1 MNTREFFDVYR
12 GYRDPA
18 LQADRAPEL
27 VVRVLRRVLIVLSLL
42 GIFVRGFNFSI
53 DFEGGARISY
63 PTRGPRSRCR
73 MSRRRWRG
81 SATRTR
87 RCRSSAA
94 TRADPVG
101 VAVRHGRVGA
111 GQRLRARRDASGASA
126 SASPGATEGSGTSD
140 ATTGL
145 LTALAKQAGVA
156 YTDVNVEDIGP
167 TWGQE
172 ISKKAIRGL
181 IVVLVAITLYI
192 AFRFEWT
199 MAAGA
204 MIALV
209 HDVTI
214 TAGVYAL
221 TGREVTPE
229 TVIAILTILG
239 FSLYDTVV
247 IYDKIKENTESPALL
262 ARMGYTKVVDLSLN
276 QTVMRSVN
284 TSLVV
289 LLPILSLL
297 LFGGETL
304 KNFAFAMFIGVAIGA
319 YSSIFIAA
327 PLLTVMKERQQAKQP
342 RTASARRGPAAE
354 AGGGRPRRGGRRSR
368 ARRPT
373 PRHGARPRDR
383 DGSAR
388 SRPAKKRRPPAK
400 RKRR

>member
-1 MNTREFFDVYR
+1 MTFREFFDVYR
-12 GYRDPA
+12 GYRIPRFK
-18 LQADRAPEL
+18 LIEHRNWWFTFSGI
-27 VVRVLRRVLIVLSLL
+27 LIVLSIL
-42 GIFVRGFNFSI
+42 GITLRGFNYSI
-53 DFEGGARISY
+53 DFEGGAQISY
-63 PTRGPRSRCR
+63 PLHTGETVQDVE
-73 MSRRRWRG
+73 
-81 SATRTR
+81 ATLANYGLTGEVQVVSGDSVAIRTE
-87 RCRSSAA
+87 S
-94 TRADPVG
+94 
-101 VAVRHGRVGA
+101 
-111 GQRLRARRDASGASA
+111 L
-126 SASPGATEGSGTSD
+126 
-140 ATTGL
+140 TGL
-145 LTALAKQAGVA
+145 QDSAKLLNDLASQAGIA
-156 YTDVNVEDIGP
+156 NTDINVEDIGP
-167 TWGQE
+167 TWGSE
-172 ISKKAIRGL
+172 ISKKALRGL
-181 IVVLVAITLYI
+181 IMVLVAITLYI

-221 TGREVTPE
+221 TGRVVTPE

-247 IYDKIKENTESPALL
+247 IYDKVKENTESAALL

-304 KNFAFAMFIGVAIGA
+304 KNFAFAMFVGVAIGA

-327 PLLTVMKERQQAKQP
+327 PVLVILTGRQLATRPPQRVPGRPGVPRPRPAQVAAADGAQVAVASEAAARSATAKQ
-342 RTASARRGPAAE
+342 
-354 AGGGRPRRGGRRSR
+354 GG
-368 ARRPT
+368 
-373 PRHGARPRDR
+373 GARPRA
-383 DGSAR
+383 GQ
-388 SRPAKKRRPPAK
+388 KRRPPAK

>member
-1 MNTREFFDVYR
+1 MRVREFFDVYR
-12 GYRDPA
+12 GYRIPRFK
-18 LQADRAPEL
+18 LIEHRNWWFTFSG
-27 VVRVLRRVLIVLSLL
+27 VLIVLSLV
-42 GIFVRGFNFSI
+42 GITLRGFNYSI
-53 DFEGGARISY
+53 DFEGGAQISY
-63 PTRGPRSRCR
+63 PLHTGETVQDVEATLARYGLT
-73 MSRRRWRG
+73 G
-81 SATRTR
+81 SVQVVSGNSVAIRTQ
-87 RCRSSAA
+87 S
-94 TRADPVG
+94 
-101 VAVRHGRVGA
+101 
-111 GQRLRARRDASGASA
+111 L
-126 SASPGATEGSGTSD
+126 
-140 ATTGL
+140 TGL
-145 LTALAKQAGVA
+145 PDSTKILNDLASQAGISSQ
-156 YTDVNVEDIGP
+156 DINVEDIGP
-167 TWGQE
+167 TWGAE
-172 ISKKAIRGL
+172 ISKKAVRGL
-181 IVVLVAITLYI
+181 ILVLIAITLYI

-221 TGREVTPE
+221 TGRVVTPE

-247 IYDKIKENTESPALL
+247 IYDKVKENTESAALL

-304 KNFAFAMFIGVAIGA
+304 KNFAFAMFVGVAIGA

-327 PLLTVMKERQQAKQP
+327 PALVILKSRQMAKRAPQRVPGRPGAQRPRPVRVPATDGAEVAVASDAAARSATAKQ
-342 RTASARRGPAAE
+342 GG
-354 AGGGRPRRGGRRSR
+354 GGGRPRAGQ
-368 ARRPT
+368 
-373 PRHGARPRDR
+373 
-383 DGSAR
+383 
-388 SRPAKKRRPPAK
+388 KRRPPAK

>member
-1 MNTREFFDVYR
+1 MTFREFVDVYR
-12 GYRDPA
+12 GYRIPRFK
-18 LQADRAPEL
+18 LIEHKNWWFTFSGI
-27 VVRVLRRVLIVLSLL
+27 LIVLSLV

-53 DFEGGARISY
+53 DFEGGAQLSY
-63 PTRGPRSRCR
+63 PIHTGASVQDIEGTLSRYGLTGEVQVV
-73 MSRRRWRG
+73 SG
-81 SATRTR
+81 DSVAIRTE
-87 RCRSSAA
+87 SLTDLKDSGKLVS
-94 TRADPVG
+94 DL
-101 VAVRHGRVGA
+101 A
-111 GQRLRARRDASGASA
+111 GQ
-126 SASPGATEGSGTSD
+126 
-140 ATTGL
+140 
-145 LTALAKQAGVA
+145 AGIA
-156 YTDVNVEDIGP
+156 AQDVNVQDIGP
-167 TWGQE
+167 SWGTE

-181 IVVLVAITLYI
+181 VIVLIAIGLYI
-192 AFRFEWT
+192 AFRFEWA

-221 TGREVTPE
+221 IGRVVSPE

-247 IYDKIKENTESPALL
+247 IYDKVQENTESPALL

-304 KNFAFAMFIGVAIGA
+304 KDFAFAMFVGVAIGA

-327 PLLTVMKERQQAKQP
+327 PVLTIIKGREMAK
-342 RTASARRGPAAE
+342 RGPVRAPGRPVSTRPRPATVPAVDGAGVAIASDAA
-354 AGGGRPRRGGRRSR
+354 ATQATARQRQGGRPRPGQ
-368 ARRPT
+368 
-373 PRHGARPRDR
+373 
-383 DGSAR
+383 
-388 SRPAKKRRPPAK
+388 KRRPPAK

>member
-1 MNTREFFDVYR
+1 MTFREFLDVYR
-12 GYRDPA
+12 GYRIPRFK
-18 LQADRAPEL
+18 LIEHRNWWFTFSGI
-27 VVRVLRRVLIVLSLL
+27 LIVLSIL
-42 GIFVRGFNFSI
+42 GITLRGFNYSI
-53 DFEGGARISY
+53 DFEGGAQISY
-63 PTRGPRSRCR
+63 PLHTGETVQDVE
-73 MSRRRWRG
+73 
-81 SATRTR
+81 AT
-87 RCRSSAA
+87 
-94 TRADPVG
+94 
-101 VAVRHGRVGA
+101 
-111 GQRLRARRDASGASA
+111 
-126 SASPGATEGSGTSD
+126 
-140 ATTGL
+140 
-145 LTALAKQAGVA
+145 LAKYGLTGEVQVVSGDSVAIRTESLTGVQDSAKLLNDLASQAGIA
-156 YTDVNVEDIGP
+156 NTDINVEDIGP
-167 TWGQE
+167 TWGSE

-181 IVVLVAITLYI
+181 ILVLVAITLYI

-221 TGREVTPE
+221 TGRVVTPE

-247 IYDKIKENTESPALL
+247 IYDKVQENTESAALL

-304 KNFAFAMFIGVAIGA
+304 KNFAFAMFVGVAIGA

-327 PLLTVMKERQQAKQP
+327 PVLVILKSRQMAKRAPQRAPGRPGAQRPRPARVPAADGAEITVASEAAARSATAKQ
-342 RTASARRGPAAE
+342 
-354 AGGGRPRRGGRRSR
+354 GG
-368 ARRPT
+368 
-373 PRHGARPRDR
+373 GARPRA
-383 DGSAR
+383 GQ
-388 SRPAKKRRPPAK
+388 KRRPPAK

>member
-1 MNTREFFDVYR
+1 MTFREFFDVYR
-12 GYRDPA
+12 GYRIPRFK
-18 LQADRAPEL
+18 LIEHRNWWFTFSGI
-27 VVRVLRRVLIVLSLL
+27 LIVLSVL
-42 GIFVRGFNFSI
+42 GIAIRGFNYSI
-53 DFEGGARISY
+53 DFEGGAQISY
-63 PTRGPRSRCR
+63 PLHTGETVQDVE
-73 MSRRRWRG
+73 
-81 SATRTR
+81 ATLAKYGLTGEVQVVSGDSVAIRTE
-87 RCRSSAA
+87 S
-94 TRADPVG
+94 
-101 VAVRHGRVGA
+101 
-111 GQRLRARRDASGASA
+111 L
-126 SASPGATEGSGTSD
+126 
-140 ATTGL
+140 TGL
-145 LTALAKQAGVA
+145 EDSAKLLNDLASQAGIA
-156 YTDVNVEDIGP
+156 NTDINVEDIGP
-167 TWGQE
+167 TWGSE
-172 ISKKAIRGL
+172 ISKKAVRGL
-181 IVVLVAITLYI
+181 IMVLVAITLYI

-221 TGREVTPE
+221 TGRVVTPE

-247 IYDKIKENTESPALL
+247 IYDKVKENTESAALL

-304 KNFAFAMFIGVAIGA
+304 KNFAFAMFVGVAIGA

-327 PLLTVMKERQQAKQP
+327 PALVILKGRQMAKRTPQRVPGRPGAPRPRPARVPAADGAEIAVASDAAARSATAKQ
-342 RTASARRGPAAE
+342 
-354 AGGGRPRRGGRRSR
+354 GG
-368 ARRPT
+368 
-373 PRHGARPRDR
+373 GARPRA
-383 DGSAR
+383 GQ
-388 SRPAKKRRPPAK
+388 KRRPPAK

>member
-1 MNTREFFDVYR
+1 MTFREFFDVYR
-12 GYRDPA
+12 GYRIPHFK
-18 LQADRAPEL
+18 LIEHRNWWFTFSGI
-27 VVRVLRRVLIVLSLL
+27 LIVLSII
-42 GIFVRGFNFSI
+42 GIGVRGFNFSI
-53 DFEGGARISY
+53 DFEGGAQLSY
-63 PTRGPRSRCR
+63 PLHT
-73 MSRRRWRG
+73 
-81 SATRTR
+81 
-87 RCRSSAA
+87 
-94 TRADPVG
+94 
-101 VAVRHGRVGA
+101 
-111 GQRLRARRDASGASA
+111 
-126 SASPGATEGSGTSD
+126 GATVQDIEATLSTYGLTGEVQVVSGDSVAIRTESLTD
-140 ATTGL
+140 LKDSPKLLNDLAT
-145 LTALAKQAGVA
+145 QAGVA
-156 YTDVNVEDIGP
+156 SQDINVQDIGP
-167 TWGQE
+167 SWGAE
-172 ISKKAIRGL
+172 ISKKALRGL
-181 IVVLVAITLYI
+181 VFVLIAIGLYI
-192 AFRFEWT
+192 AFRFEWA

-221 TGREVTPE
+221 TGRVVTPE

-304 KNFAFAMFIGVAIGA
+304 KDFAFAMFVGVAIGA

-327 PLLTVMKERQQAKQP
+327 PILTVIRGREMAKRAPVRAGRPGGPPRQ
-342 RTASARRGPAAE
+342 RTAVPAVDGAGVALASDAAATSATARQGSRQ
-354 AGGGRPRRGGRRSR
+354 GGSRPRAGQ
-368 ARRPT
+368 
-373 PRHGARPRDR
+373 
-383 DGSAR
+383 
-388 SRPAKKRRPPAK
+388 KRRPPAK

>member
-1 MNTREFFDVYR
+1 MTFREFVDVYR
-12 GYRDPA
+12 GYRIPRFK
-18 LQADRAPEL
+18 LIEHKNWWFTFSGI
-27 VVRVLRRVLIVLSLL
+27 LIVLSLV

-53 DFEGGARISY
+53 DFEGGAQLSY
-63 PTRGPRSRCR
+63 PIHTGASVQDIEGTLSRYGLTGEVQVVSGDSVAIR
-73 MSRRRWRG
+73 MESLTDLKDSG
-81 SATRTR
+81 KLVS
-87 RCRSSAA
+87 
-94 TRADPVG
+94 DL
-101 VAVRHGRVGA
+101 A
-111 GQRLRARRDASGASA
+111 GQ
-126 SASPGATEGSGTSD
+126 
-140 ATTGL
+140 
-145 LTALAKQAGVA
+145 AGIA
-156 YTDVNVEDIGP
+156 AQDVNVQDIGP
-167 TWGQE
+167 SWGAE

-181 IVVLVAITLYI
+181 VIVLIAIGLYI
-192 AFRFEWT
+192 AFRFEWA

-221 TGREVTPE
+221 IGRVVSPE

-247 IYDKIKENTESPALL
+247 IYDKVQENTESPALL

-304 KNFAFAMFIGVAIGA
+304 KDFAFAMFVGVAIGA

-327 PLLTVMKERQQAKQP
+327 PVLTIIKGREMAK
-342 RTASARRGPAAE
+342 RGPVRAPGRPVSTRPRPATVPAVDGAGVAIASDPAATQ
-354 AGGGRPRRGGRRSR
+354 ATARQRQGGRPRPGQ
-368 ARRPT
+368 
-373 PRHGARPRDR
+373 
-383 DGSAR
+383 
-388 SRPAKKRRPPAK
+388 KRRPPAK

>member
-1 MNTREFFDVYR
+1 VSGDSVAIRTE
-12 GYRDPA
+12 
-18 LQADRAPEL
+18 
-27 VVRVLRRVLIVLSLL
+27 SL
-42 GIFVRGFNFSI
+42 
-53 DFEGGARISY
+53 
-63 PTRGPRSRCR
+63 
-73 MSRRRWRG
+73 
-81 SATRTR
+81 
-87 RCRSSAA
+87 
-94 TRADPVG
+94 
-101 VAVRHGRVGA
+101 
-111 GQRLRARRDASGASA
+111 
-126 SASPGATEGSGTSD
+126 
-140 ATTGL
+140 TGL
-145 LTALAKQAGVA
+145 QDSAKLLNDLASQAGIA
-156 YTDVNVEDIGP
+156 NTDINVEDIGP
-167 TWGQE
+167 TWGSE
-172 ISKKAIRGL
+172 ISKKALRGL
-181 IVVLVAITLYI
+181 IMVLVAIALYI

-221 TGREVTPE
+221 TGRVVTPE

-247 IYDKIKENTESPALL
+247 IYDKVKENTESAALL

-304 KNFAFAMFIGVAIGA
+304 KNFAFAMFVGVAIGA

-327 PLLTVMKERQQAKQP
+327 PVLVILKGRQMAKRTPQRVPGRPGAPRPRPAQVAAADGAQVAVASDAAARSATAKQ
-342 RTASARRGPAAE
+342 
-354 AGGGRPRRGGRRSR
+354 GG
-368 ARRPT
+368 
-373 PRHGARPRDR
+373 GARPRA
-383 DGSAR
+383 GQ
-388 SRPAKKRRPPAK
+388 KRRPPAK